1 VRSQDSRHAA
11 VARRSIL
18 AVGGSAD
25 PASGAAPGAS
35 LGKHRRRR
43 PAGEP
48 PPLPRDLHGFAPL
61 WIGVVLLLA
70 LAYWWGRSSGVAG
83 EFQRAVDRF
92 GYRLVPDISSWWERG
107 TGRLIAQGGGW
118 AREVGWQMLL
128 WAMALFLIAGK
139 RWRHL
144 AVFAGSVALV
154 KVMVEWFPTAGVQ
167 GSGIPSHPSSAA
179 AGVAMTLVTA
189 VFGFAPPGRWRRL
202 ALAGSAALCVGLAAL
217 WIATRQFTS
226 SEIATGFAIGFAI
239 PFLGFRVF
247 APESVFPVTY
257 RGGRTAHQVV
267 QGRRLEAINTALRE
281 QLGIQPVAVEPFALT
296 ASGGSTPLRI
306 RLAGG
311 RNLFAKLYAVNH
323 MRADRWYKLGRTVMY
338 GALED
343 ERSFNSVRR
352 MVEYEDYMLRYLRDN
367 GVPAAEPHGFA
378 EITPEREYLLV
389 TEFIEDANE
398 MLLAPIDDAVMAS
411 AIDVVRAL
419 WDAGI
424 AHRDIKP
431 ANVLVRGGRVYVID
445 AFFCQL
451 RPSAWRQSVD
461 LANMMLMLAL
471 RSDSTRVYE
480 AALRRF
486 TPEEV
491 AEAFAATRGVT
502 VPRQLRTMVMRDERS
517 LAKEFAQLAPP
528 RRRIPVQRWTLR
540 RLALAGAL
548 VIGFCAAVAATVL
561 NLESISFSP

>member
-1 VRSQDSRHAA
+1 VE
-11 VARRSIL
+11 
-18 AVGGSAD
+18 GSAD

-35 LGKHRRRR
+35 LGEHRRRR
-43 PAGEP
+43 PVGEP

-61 WIGVVLLLA
+61 WILVVLLLV
-70 LAYWWGRSSGVAG
+70 LVYWWGRSSGVAG
-83 EFQRAVDRF
+83 EFQRRVDGFVF
-92 GYRLVPDISSWWERG
+92 GHVPDVSSAWERG
-107 TGRLIAQGGGW
+107 AGKMFARDVGW
-118 AREVGWQMLL
+118 AQDVGWQVLL
-128 WAMALFLIAGK
+128 WAMALFLIAWK

-154 KVMVEWFPTAGVQ
+154 AVTVRWFPTAGVQ

-179 AGVAMTLVTA
+179 AGVAVTLVTA
-189 VFGFAPPGRWRRL
+189 VYGFAPPGRWRRL
-202 ALAGSAALCVGLAAL
+202 ALAGSAALCVALAAL
-217 WIATRQFTS
+217 WIATRQSTS
-226 SEIATGFAIGFAI
+226 SEIAMGFAIGFAI

-257 RGGRTAHQVV
+257 RRGRTAHLAVG
-267 QGRRLEAINTALRE
+267 GRRLEAINTALRE
-281 QLGIQPVAVEPFALT
+281 QLGIQTVALKLFGVT

-306 RLAGG
+306 ELAGG
-311 RNLFAKLYAVNH
+311 RYLFAKLYAVNH

-367 GVPAAEPHGFA
+367 HVPTAAPLGFA

-389 TEFIEDANE
+389 TEFIEDAHE
-398 MLLAPIDDAVMAS
+398 ILSAPIDDAVMAS
-411 AIDVVRAL
+411 AIDAVRAL
-419 WDAGI
+419 WDAGV

-431 ANVLVRGGRVYVID
+431 ANVLVRQGRVYLID

-471 RSDSTRVYE
+471 RSDSARVYE

-491 AEAFAATRGVT
+491 AEAFAATQGIT
-502 VPRQLRTMVMRDERS
+502 VPHELRTMVMRDERS

-540 RLALAGAL
+540 RVALAGAL
-548 VIGFCAAVAATVL
+548 VIGSCAAVTATVL
-561 NLESISFSP
+561 SLESISFSQ

>member
-1 VRSQDSRHAA
+1 
-11 VARRSIL
+11 
-18 AVGGSAD
+18 VGGSAD
-25 PASGAAPGAS
+25 QASGAAPGAS

-61 WIGVVLLLA
+61 WIAVVLVLA
-70 LAYWWGRSSGVAG
+70 LAYWWGRSTGVAG
-83 EFQRAVDRF
+83 EFQRAVDGF
-92 GYRLVPDISSWWERG
+92 AYRHVPDMSSSWKRG
-107 TGRLIAQGGGW
+107 AGRMFAQG
-118 AREVGWQMLL
+118 VGWQVLIPL
-128 WAMALFLIAGK
+128 RWAMALFLIAWK
-139 RWRHL
+139 RWCHL
-144 AVFAGSVALV
+144 AVFAASVALV
-154 KVMVEWFPTAGVQ
+154 EVTVSWFPTAGVQ

-179 AGVAMTLVTA
+179 AGVAVTLVTG
-189 VFGFAPPGRWRRL
+189 VYGFAPPGRWRRL
-202 ALAGSAALCVGLAAL
+202 ALAGSAALCLGLTAL
-217 WIATRQFTS
+217 WIMTREFTP
-226 SEIATGFAIGFAI
+226 SEIAMGFAIGFAI

-257 RGGRTAHQVV
+257 RRGRTAHLDVD
-267 QGRRLEAINTALRE
+267 GRRLEAINTALRE
-281 QLGIQPVAVEPFALT
+281 QLGIQAVAVEPFGLG
-296 ASGGSTPLRI
+296 ASGGSTPLRVT
-306 RLAGG
+306 LADG
-311 RNLFAKLYAVNH
+311 RHLFAKLYAVNH
-323 MRADRWYKLGRTVMY
+323 MRADRWYKLGRAVMY

-367 GVPAAEPHGFA
+367 DVPTAEPHGFA

-389 TEFIEDANE
+389 TGFIEGANE
-398 MLLAPIDDAVMAS
+398 ILSAPIDDAVMAS
-411 AIDVVRAL
+411 AIEVVRAL
-419 WDAGI
+419 WEGGV

-431 ANVLVRGGRVYVID
+431 ANVLVRGGRVYLVD

-461 LANMMLMLAL
+461 LANMMMMLAL
-471 RSDSTRVYE
+471 GSDSARVYE

-486 TPEEV
+486 TPEDV

-502 VPRQLRTMVMRDERS
+502 VPHQLRTMVRRDERS

-548 VIGFCAAVAATVL
+548 VIGSCAAVAATVL
-561 NLESISFSP
+561 NLESIGFSPP

>member
-1 VRSQDSRHAA
+1 
-11 VARRSIL
+11 
-18 AVGGSAD
+18 
-25 PASGAAPGAS
+25 
-35 LGKHRRRR
+35 
-43 PAGEP
+43 
-48 PPLPRDLHGFAPL
+48 
-61 WIGVVLLLA
+61 LA
-70 LAYWWGRSSGVAG
+70 LAYWWGRSTEGAG
-83 EFQRAVDRF
+83 EFQRGVDGF
-92 GYRLVPDISSWWERG
+92 AYRHVPDMSSSWKRG
-107 TGRLIAQGGGW
+107 AGRMFAQG
-118 AREVGWQMLL
+118 VGWQVLIPL
-128 WAMALFLIAGK
+128 RWAMALFLVAWK

-144 AVFAGSVALV
+144 AVFAASVALV
-154 KVMVEWFPTAGVQ
+154 EVTVSWFPTAGVQ

-179 AGVAMTLVTA
+179 AGVAVTLMTA
-189 VFGFAPPGRWRRL
+189 VYGFAPPGRLRRL
-202 ALAGSAALCVGLAAL
+202 ALAGSAALCLGLTAL
-217 WIATRQFTS
+217 WIMTRQFTP
-226 SEIATGFAIGFAI
+226 SEIAMGFAIGFAI

-257 RGGRTAHQVV
+257 RRGRTAHLDVD
-267 QGRRLEAINTALRE
+267 GRRLEAINTALRE
-281 QLGIQPVAVEPFALT
+281 QLGIQAVAVEPFGLG
-296 ASGGSTPLRI
+296 ASGGSTPLRVT
-306 RLAGG
+306 LADG
-311 RNLFAKLYAVNH
+311 RQLFAKLYAVNH

-367 GVPAAEPHGFA
+367 DVPTAEPHGFA

-389 TEFIEDANE
+389 TGFIEDANE
-398 MLLAPIDDAVMAS
+398 ILSAPIDDAVMAS

-419 WDAGI
+419 WDGGV

-431 ANVLVRGGRVYVID
+431 ANVLVRGGRVYLVD

-461 LANMMLMLAL
+461 LANMMMMLAL
-471 RSDSTRVYE
+471 GSDSARVYK

-486 TPEEV
+486 MPEDV

-502 VPRQLRTMVMRDERS
+502 VPHQLRTMVRRDERS

-548 VIGFCAAVAATVL
+548 VIGSCAAVAATVL
-561 NLESISFSP
+561 NLESIGFSPP